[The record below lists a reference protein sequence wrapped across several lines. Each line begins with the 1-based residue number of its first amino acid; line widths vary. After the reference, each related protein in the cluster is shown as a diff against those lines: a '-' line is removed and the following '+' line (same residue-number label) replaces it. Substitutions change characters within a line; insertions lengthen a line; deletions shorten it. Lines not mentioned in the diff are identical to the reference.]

1 MSRRSELRCPAFR
14 CPIPSD
20 RRPSRRASAL
30 QRVRLVALLLGLL
43 ALLAPDLSTA
53 GMSLPGGG
61 VPQPSTPPT
70 VLTPPALPPGGRE
83 ALCLLRDEALDHT
96 EDLFQKLGLTNLFRN
111 FYCDGG
117 CFMCCYAPANGG
129 CHTSFDYDDDGNP
142 PINCSDIYGPGTTI
156 VGEALVTGD
165 PTGTGVCLAVQQ
177 VCNHL
182 PVCSGGGTA
191 PSAASSSS
199 GSGPEA
205 TSATSRNAAPDTDAS
220 TSSDGSQTGLAASAA
235 STTTSSSP
243 PPHPDMTLPGAIG
256 SRAKAFTK
264 AMLHHFTEQVKNRAP
279 GTSLRDYVDFATARG
294 TRDWRKAMQNVE
306 PYSEQYSVFRVEDSN
321 GNLLPDESH
330 QLGILYHAQLG
341 LLGAV
346 PNVLDRLAYVE
357 SRYWT
362 EEEKTEYLG
371 GVDPEA
377 ELRKTMGPI
386 VLETLKAIP
395 IQDWRLLAVP
405 APNEPPIA
413 LRTYEGFE
421 LGRAPTVSLALDCA
435 NPGEARIA
443 IAIDDPEAARALDTL
458 YPTIVD
464 WGDGGRT
471 ELVYD
476 ASLPFNAASHEYA
489 EAGRYTVYVTVANGT
504 GLRGVA
510 GLVVE
515 TEGGSGIPNAPA
527 LATITLDPVS
537 AWGPALSFAGD
548 LSFALEL
555 RRPDGS
561 IVEAGFSEEVR
572 LPNAGSIPLRGMTAW
587 NEAATPFDA
596 IVLRPTWGGGL
607 NYDSIY
613 VQAPSITLGFFD
625 TELGTVVDR
634 TLPLEADMIAVY
646 YEGAS
651 APVDPALLERDIN
664 GALRIPVE
672 RGNALLPSGFC
683 GAIACDR
690 VDRIEIPIS
699 AELLAARP
707 ASSPIPPS
715 ALSPGD
721 SARWLEDVP
730 GAFVVDPSTTTEDVA
745 SSCGGTLPVALVAAD
760 DPATSFVVALSIP
773 SGGPT
778 VAEGLDD
785 SLQALATLADGRVVD
800 VTDRVTWTSSDPNVL
815 VVSNGLDKGLARAS
829 SLPGTATIEARLGDA
844 TASVVGLNAR
854 PPRGYESYRFQVTEI
869 HGSVGR
875 AGLNAVEL
883 IVDDLVLENRMTSL
897 TAGTIG
903 AFPADVAS
911 VPGGSAVNAFDA
923 SFGTPWTTPNGTFRT
938 TPPYTVASGPVYLQ
952 LDFEQPTPLEGIRL
966 HRQAGILSAS
976 FLPQFPKQ
984 VVVEG
989 SNDGVS
995 YETVTVFNVV
1005 NWNFQ
1010 PLEIPI
1016 PVPVPEPR
1024 LGGQIFAG
1032 LIGIAGLAAARGRGR
1047 NAARR
1052 GGWMGRGG
1060 EW

>member
-1 MSRRSELRCPAFR
+1 MSRAATSRCPS
-14 CPIPSD
+14 PIG
-20 RRPSRRASAL
+20 SRRIRPAAHLARIAAL
-30 QRVRLVALLLGLL
+30 LVAVL
-43 ALLAPDLSTA
+43 AADLASA
-53 GMSLPGGG
+53 GMSFPGGG
-61 VPQPSTPPT
+61 VSQPAAPPT

-83 ALCLLRDEALDHT
+83 ALCALRDEVLDHT

-111 FYCDGG
+111 YYCDGG
-117 CFMCCYAPANGG
+117 CFMCCYVPTSGS
-129 CHTSFDYDDDGNP
+129 CHTSFDYNDLGNP

-156 VGEALVTGD
+156 AGEALVTGD

-177 VCNHL
+177 VCTHL
-182 PVCSGGGTA
+182 PVCTAGATA
-191 PSAASSSS
+191 P
-199 GSGPEA
+199 
-205 TSATSRNAAPDTDAS
+205 
-220 TSSDGSQTGLAASAA
+220 ASAA
-235 STTTSSSP
+235 AGPESAGEAAAATQARMAGGDGFARASSEAGADSSETAPQAASSSP

-264 AMLHHFTEQVKNRAP
+264 NMLHHFTENVKSRPP
-279 GTSLRDYVDFATARG
+279 GTALRDYVDFVTARG

-306 PYSEQYSVFRVEDSN
+306 PYSGQYSVFRVEDAN

-362 EEEKTEYLG
+362 DEEKNEYLA

-405 APNEPPIA
+405 APNEAPIA

-421 LGRAPTVSLALDCA
+421 LGRAPSVSLALDCA
-435 NPGEARIA
+435 DPGETRIA
-443 IAIDDPEAARALDTL
+443 IGIDDPEAARAIDTL
-458 YPTIVD
+458 YPVIVD
-464 WGDGGRT
+464 WGDGSRT

-476 ASLPFNAASHEYA
+476 ASLPSNSASHVYA
-489 EAGRYTVYVTVANGT
+489 EPGTYTAYVTAANGT

-510 GLVVE
+510 GIVVE
-515 TEGGSGIPNAPA
+515 STTGSGVANPA
-527 LATITLDPVS
+527 SLATIALDPVS

-548 LSFALEL
+548 LAFALEL

-561 IVEAGFSEEVR
+561 VVEGGFSAEVR
-572 LPNAGSIPLRGMTAW
+572 LANAGSVPLPGMIAW
-587 NEAATPFDA
+587 NEEATPFDA
-596 IVLRPTWGGGL
+596 LVLRPTWGGGL

-625 TELGTVVDR
+625 AELGLVVTR
-634 TLPLEADMIAVY
+634 TLPLEADMLEVY
-646 YEGAS
+646 YAGAS

-664 GALRIPVE
+664 GVIRIPVE
-672 RGNALLPSGFC
+672 RGNAQVPSGFC
-683 GAIACDR
+683 GAIVCDR
-690 VDRIEIPIS
+690 VDRIEIPITE
-699 AELLAARP
+699 ALLAARP
-707 ASSPIPPS
+707 ASSP
-715 ALSPGD
+715 ALASGLAPGD

-730 GAFVVDPSTTTEDVA
+730 GTFIADPSGSGNPVTG
-745 SSCGGTLPVALVAAD
+745 SCGAALPVALVPAD
-760 DPATSFVVALSIP
+760 DPATSFVTSISIP
-773 SGGPT
+773 GAGPT
-778 VAEGLDD
+778 VAEGLDAQ
-785 SLQALATLADGRVVD
+785 LQALATLADGRVVD

-815 VVSNGLDKGLARAS
+815 DVSNGFDKGLVRAS
-829 SLPGTATIEARLGDA
+829 TLPGAATIEAKLGDA
-844 TASVVGLNAR
+844 RASVVGLDVR
-854 PPRGYESYRFQVTEI
+854 PPRGYQTYRFQVTEI

-875 AGLNAVEL
+875 AGMNAVEL

-897 TAGTIG
+897 TEGTIG
-903 AFPADVAS
+903 SFEADIAS

-923 SFGTPWTTPNGTFRT
+923 SFGTGWTSPNGSFRT
-938 TPPYTVASGPVYLQ
+938 TAPYTVSSGPVYLQ
-952 LDFEQPTPLEGIRL
+952 VDFEQPTPLEAIRL
-966 HRQAGILSAS
+966 HRQGGILSAS

-989 SNDGVS
+989 SNDGVVF
-995 YETVTVFNVV
+995 ETVTVFNVV

-1016 PVPVPEPR
+1016 PVPVPEPSLAGQLVTGLLA
-1024 LGGQIFAG
+1024 LG
-1032 LIGIAGLAAARGRGR
+1032 GLAAGRAIRRQRAR
-1047 NAARR
+1047 A
-1052 GGWMGRGG
+1052 
-1060 EW
+1060 